1 MKWWHIETNTVPPKT
16 HSLGKVNVINSVIT
30 KQEGM
35 NTKELKTQFRK
46 LQSGTHNKREIKQDE
61 VDKYKDENY

>member
-1 MKWWHIETNTVPPKT
+1 
-16 HSLGKVNVINSVIT
+16 
-30 KQEGM
+30 M

>member
-1 MKWWHIETNTVPPKT
+1 MRWWHVKTNTVPPKT
-16 HSLGKVNVINSVIT
+16 YSLGKLNVFNSVVT

-46 LQSGTHNKREIKQDE
+46 LQSGIHNKLGINQDE

>member
-1 MKWWHIETNTVPPKT
+1 
-16 HSLGKVNVINSVIT
+16 
-30 KQEGM
+30 M

-46 LQSGTHNKREIKQDE
+46 LQSGIHNKLGINQDE